1 MADIQIDKKAE
12 REKQLVAFS
21 SVIAA
26 IFLTG
31 FKLAVGLMTRSL
43 GILSE
48 AAHSGLDLVAAGV
61 TLFAVRASDRPAD
74 AVHPYG
80 HGKVENF
87 SALIETLLLFITC
100 GWIIYEA
107 VQRLFFQSV
116 EVQVSYWSFIVMG
129 LSIAIDVT
137 RSRALMRAAKK
148 HGSQALEAD
157 ALHFSTDVWSS
168 SVVIAGL
175 IAVSIGELIK
185 NSNPGLASWL
195 FRADAIAALGV
206 SGIVIYVSVQMGR
219 RSISTLLDSTPQGI
233 NATVER
239 AVASLPG
246 VLAVDR
252 IRSRQSGPSIFV
264 DMTLAVARTASLE
277 ESHSIASS
285 AESIVQKLL
294 PRSDVMVHIDPVARD
309 NNSLVERV
317 HSVAGKQGISVHGLH
332 MHDVRGNLSLEL
344 HAEVP
349 DNLEKALGLEIPEL
363 KEIVAHIEPV
373 GDHEILKS
381 AVQAGSDEIQQAVIR
396 LPGEILDLKECH
408 RISILRSSK
417 DVSLSFHCI
426 VDPEMSISRAHD
438 LTTRTESKL
447 REHFPG
453 LGRVVIHV
461 EPPGAG

>member
-1 MADIQIDKKAE
+1 
-12 REKQLVAFS
+12 
-21 SVIAA
+21 
-26 IFLTG
+26 
-31 FKLAVGLMTRSL
+31 
-43 GILSE
+43 
-48 AAHSGLDLVAAGV
+48 
-61 TLFAVRASDRPAD
+61 
-74 AVHPYG
+74 
-80 HGKVENF
+80 
-87 SALIETLLLFITC
+87 
-100 GWIIYEA
+100 
-107 VQRLFFQSV
+107 
-116 EVQVSYWSFIVMG
+116 
-129 LSIAIDVT
+129 
-137 RSRALMRAAKK
+137 
-148 HGSQALEAD
+148 
-157 ALHFSTDVWSS
+157 
-168 SVVIAGL
+168 VVIAGL

-349 DNLEKALGLEIPEL
+349 DNLSVNQAHEQVTRLEKVLVSKFRNSRKSWL
-363 KEIVAHIEPV
+363 
-373 GDHEILKS
+373 ILS
-381 AVQAGSDEIQQAVIR
+381 RLVITR
-396 LPGEILDLKECH
+396 YLNLLCRPAQTRFSRPLFVY
-408 RISILRSSK
+408 RRRYWILRNVTASVFYAVAK
-417 DVSLSFHCI
+417 MCLSPFT
-426 VDPEMSISRAHD
+426 V
-438 LTTRTESKL
+438 
-447 REHFPG
+447 
-453 LGRVVIHV
+453 
-461 EPPGAG
+461 